1 MTCVIL
7 SFLHHLALISMPDFH
22 HTELTLPVLACAHVG
37 SARFPCGW
45 MVHHRGQVGS
55 LVKTAYARAK
65 QLILDNQTVLT
76 SIAQRLVEK
85 ETVRGCWVW
94 VAVVGGRREQMRQTV
109 HGS

>member
-1 MTCVIL
+1 M
-7 SFLHHLALISMPDFH
+7 
-22 HTELTLPVLACAHVG
+22 
-37 SARFPCGW
+37 
-45 MVHHRGQVGS
+45 
-55 LVKTAYARAK
+55 VKTAYARAK